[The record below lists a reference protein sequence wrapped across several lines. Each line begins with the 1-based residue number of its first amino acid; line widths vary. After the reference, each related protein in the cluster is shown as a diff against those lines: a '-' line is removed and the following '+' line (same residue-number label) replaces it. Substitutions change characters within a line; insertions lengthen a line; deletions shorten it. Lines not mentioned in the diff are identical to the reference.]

1 MDATDGA
8 MTYEDFL
15 SECLEEPL
23 KYVVH
28 DTDARLSDEL
38 RRGTATGGFDFLGKF
53 WTFVEC
59 IAAKRGH
66 YYDVSDDVG
75 WSFLRL
81 DMCSGGGEMTVDECK
96 EFVGRLYDL
105 GLIERSEFDESK
117 LVSSRRVMRTAESN
131 AEVKAKRK
139 MAAYNTNLKR
149 ARSRG

>member
-1 MDATDGA
+1 MDVTDGA
-8 MTYEDFL
+8 MTYDDFL

>member
-1 MDATDGA
+1 MDVADGA
-8 MTYEDFL
+8 ITYEDFL